1 LANHSITYGPPPRPC
16 DLARWVLSCEIT
28 IALALN
34 FFHSKSDQDN
44 ELIRLFGIVDTSAS
58 EYIRFGMDIMLH
70 VLKNHPNSKIE
81 WRINDPEY
89 LEYHANRVA
98 FLTPQ
103 LHVQD
108 ALVGNFNIYIYM
120 VVGLSIELETGS
132 AGC

>member
-1 LANHSITYGPPPRPC
+1 
-16 DLARWVLSCEIT
+16 
-28 IALALN
+28 
-34 FFHSKSDQDN
+34 
-44 ELIRLFGIVDTSAS
+44 
-58 EYIRFGMDIMLH
+58 MLH